1 MSKRNAKDFAIDTI
15 TENSIKI
22 TWDFTGSEDE
32 NESLNIKYGTDGS
45 NFDQST
51 GLFSIF
57 DASGNTHTYFKIITG
72 LTANTEYYFT
82 FFNKTNMQ
90 YNPDNIATIVSG
102 ITAPS
107 PPTVPTNLSCTVLSP
122 TSITVDWDANSNSND
137 RVYYSTSNTVWSNY
151 ETVSGNTFTFTTLL
165 PNTKYYFKII
175 GTNRLGATSDPSST
189 VDATTL
195 PTPPPTNFAVTT
207 GTITQT
213 QITTTWTLPTIAPD
227 SYNIYQKTSA
237 AQSYTQITNTI
248 KSTDTTYTFT
258 GLTAGTT
265 YTFKIEAVLS
275 TVASTAVTATGRTL
289 TPPPTNFAVTT
300 GTITQTQI
308 TTTWTPPTIAP
319 DSYNIYQKTSAA
331 QSYTQITNTI
341 KSTDT
346 TYTFTGLTAGTTYT
360 FKIEAVLSTVASTAV
375 TATGTTLSGST
386 APPTNLTS
394 TRTSTSIT
402 LNWKAGVAGCSYKL
416 FKKLSTTSSFSGTAD
431 QTVANNTNSD
441 GTPGYTYTFTG
452 LTWATTYNFQI
463 IAVKNSVDSTAVTNT
478 TATLAA
484 SPPTNFT
491 VSSSTPAGSTANGT
505 ITCTWTRVD
514 TPTSYKVF
522 RSLTDSNYTQVTATI
537 STSATSYTFTG
548 LSANTKYYFQLVA
561 VYGTTNSTP
570 IKTNGTTVAQPS
582 NFKQTAATATTATC
596 TWTKVGTPSSYKVYR
611 STTTNFTTATPIT
624 VASTLL
630 TYTFTGL
637 TANTQY
643 YFQIIAFVGTSNQSI
658 PVIITGSTVL
668 PPLNFKQTAATATT
682 AICTWTKAG
691 TPSSYKVYRST
702 TTNFATAT
710 PITVA
715 SNLATYTFTGLTA
728 NTQYYFQIIAFFGT
742 ASIQSIPVIITGSTV
757 IPPTAFAKSTVTTN
771 SVKLT
776 WTKATATPDNYLV
789 YRSTTTSFTTSITVA
804 SSLATYT
811 FTGLTT
817 KTNYYFQIVAV
828 KGGKMSIP
836 VTISTPIRTSIK
848 ESPTFLLTQPPHS
861 LPSVGPRSIELI
873 QVNGTA
879 NFTINVQKDIV
890 TTSYDLLQL
899 RLVTVKKNDI
909 MQIVSHVHHLTLRN
923 DVYSGNVPLLTVETG
938 DKIEVALINL
948 EGLRNNTTYTIAY
961 LINMDYTMP

>member
-1 MSKRNAKDFAIDTI
+1 MSARNAKDFAIDTI

-22 TWDFTGSEDE
+22 TWDFGGSEDQ

-72 LTANTEYYFT
+72 LSADTEYYFK
-82 FFNKTNMQ
+82 FYSKTAEQ
-90 YNPDNIATIVSG
+90 PETEYGNPGEPIIVSG
-102 ITAPS
+102 TTTSS

-137 RVYYSTSNTVWSNY
+137 RLYYSTSNTVWSNY

-165 PNTKYYFKII
+165 PNTNYYFRII
-175 GTNRLGATSDPSST
+175 GTNRLGALSDPSST

-195 PTPPPTNFAVTT
+195 PTPPPTNFAVTS

-237 AQSYTQITNTI
+237 ESSYTQITNTI

-258 GLTAGTT
+258 GLTAGT
-265 YTFKIEAVLS
+265 A
-275 TVASTAVTATGRTL
+275 
-289 TPPPTNFAVTT
+289 
-300 GTITQTQI
+300 
-308 TTTWTPPTIAP
+308 
-319 DSYNIYQKTSAA
+319 
-331 QSYTQITNTI
+331 
-341 KSTDT
+341 
-346 TYTFTGLTAGTTYT
+346 YT

-484 SPPTNFT
+484 SLPTNFK

-570 IKTNGTTVAQPS
+570 IKTNGTTVAQPL

-596 TWTKVGTPSSYKVYR
+596 TWTKAGTPSSYKVYR

-682 AICTWTKAG
+682 ATCTWTKAG

-848 ESPTFLLTQPPHS
+848 ESPTFLLTQPPNS

-873 QVNGTA
+873 QVNGIA

-890 TTSYDLLQL
+890 STSYDLLQL

-923 DVYSGNVPLLTVETG
+923 DVYSGNVPLFTVETG
-938 DKIEVALINL
+938 DKIEIALINL

-961 LINMDYTMP
+961 LSSMDYTMP